1 MHAFENFA
9 IAISRYFLLLS
20 LFFFFSTQ
28 DIAEDERCLANMVR
42 GEEVVDCS
50 FQAEH

>member
-1 MHAFENFA
+1 MHTFENFA

-20 LFFFFSTQ
+20 LFFFAQ
-28 DIAEDERCLANMVR
+28 DIAEVERCLANMVR
-42 GEEVVDCS
+42 GEEVVNCS